1 MATATSAALAN
12 AVLRLPSA
20 VSGGWD
26 SIRTR
31 LVALAVVATLPLL
44 ILAGQDLASARQ
56 DAQTEALRVAQLQA
70 NLVDEHLE
78 GVDTMLRGLTAAIAA
93 RPIGCHVSNGGIC
106 RPARR

>member
-1 MATATSAALAN
+1 M
-12 AVLRLPSA
+12 
-20 VSGGWD
+20 
-26 SIRTR
+26 
-31 LVALAVVATLPLL
+31 VATLPLL
-44 ILAGQDLASARQ
+44 ILVAILAGQDLASARQ

-93 RPIGCHVSNGGIC
+93 RPIGCRVSNGGIC